1 MTILTAQ
8 QQSDLVSSIDFL
20 EARWQDER
28 AYEDFREYQKAWK
41 NDVRRY
47 VPGATRPSL
56 KMLPFAGSF
65 LLDGYTITVKVV
77 REGIALESTRAATTP
92 RSPQEART

>member
-1 MTILTAQ
+1 MTILTPQ
-8 QQSDLVSSIDFL
+8 QQSDLVSSIDYL

-28 AYEDFREYQKAWK
+28 AYEDFAEYRTAWK

-47 VPGATRPSL
+47 VPAATRPSL

-65 LLDGYTITVKVV
+65 QLDGYTVTVKVV
-77 REGIALESTRAATTP
+77 REGVALEVKQAATAP